1 MNIYESAEDYLERI
15 YMLSEKMEHVRVT
28 DIARSM
34 NYSKPSV
41 SIAMKKLL
49 ENKLINISP
58 NSYITLTE
66 KGLEIAISVYD
77 RHRIISS
84 LLIELGVDENIAK
97 DDACKIEHDLSDES
111 FNAIKNYYINVI
123 NKK

>member
-28 DIARSM
+28 DIAHSM

-77 RHRIISS
+77 RHRIITS
-84 LLIELGVDENIAK
+84 LLIELGVDEDIAK
-97 DDACKIEHDLSDES
+97 EDACKIEHDLSIES
-111 FNAIKNYYINVI
+111 FNAIKNYYNNVI